1 MRLELSFST
10 AIKLLHDGG
19 GWAIDLSGSSEGSGN
34 FRLEV
39 SAVAQILQSTDTD
52 SRIAQLDEIDQDD
65 RYVTVIWIHPQ
76 SGKYASVFRDQ
87 QRHASSQYRR
97 PIQSSNGS
105 YLERSILLS
114 SPGR

>member
-52 SRIAQLDEIDQDD
+52 SRIGQLDEIDQDHD
-65 RYVTVIWIHPQ
+65 RYVKVIWIHPQ
-76 SGKYASVFRDQ
+76 SGNNASVFGD
-87 QRHASSQYRR
+87 
-97 PIQSSNGS
+97 
-105 YLERSILLS
+105 
-114 SPGR
+114 